1 MDIGNTVTEIY
12 NDAFDG
18 CSGLTTV
25 TIPDSVTSISGYVFN
40 NCTSLSSITILY
52 ANNDYNLEVG
62 ENIFDGC
69 ANLHTISCQNMDS
82 KTLDWY
88 AQGSLNKPP
97 SGEGDYIHY
106 VASDGDWT
114 IIASYDS
121 EYDEWSWIEE
131 EIEEE
136 EP

>member
-25 TIPDSVTSISGYVFN
+25 TIPDSVTSINGYVFN

-62 ENIFDGC
+62 ESIFAGC
-69 ANLHTISCQNMDS
+69 DNLHTISCPNMDS
-82 KTLDWY
+82 TTLEWY
-88 AQGSLNKPP
+88 AQMSLTRFPY
-97 SGEGDYIHY
+97 GEGDYIHY
-106 VASDGDWT
+106 VASDDDWT
-114 IIASYDS
+114 IVASYDS
-121 EYDEWSWIEE
+121 EYDEWSWLAEA
-131 EIEEE
+131 
-136 EP
+136 